1 MEGAEWIHVEG
12 DVASVC
18 LSVCLSVWS
27 QAFCVVAN
35 QRAVCLESSPD
46 VCDVMYI
53 TLCR

>member
-1 MEGAEWIHVEG
+1 MEGAEWVHVEEEI
-12 DVASVC
+12 A
-18 LSVCLSVWS
+18 SVWS

-53 TLCR
+53 TLCK